1 MACEK
6 WMRVVMGNIMRI
18 SWFEE
23 IYFMHVVT
31 LLLSISD
38 SFTVQKGMHAT
49 DEDNLSPCS
58 PI

>member
-1 MACEK
+1 VNEGSNGEHN
-6 WMRVVMGNIMRI
+6 VRI

-23 IYFMHVVT
+23 IHFMHVGT

-49 DEDNLSPCS
+49 DEDNLSPYS